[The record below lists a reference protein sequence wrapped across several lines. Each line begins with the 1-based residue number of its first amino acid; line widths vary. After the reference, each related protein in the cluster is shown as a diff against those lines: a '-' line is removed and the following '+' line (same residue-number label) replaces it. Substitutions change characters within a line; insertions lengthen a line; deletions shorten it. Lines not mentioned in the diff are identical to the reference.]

1 MKQVIEEKKIIKTSY
16 VTVEPTK
23 KFLSFR
29 HYFTLKKK
37 KKKKIKKIKKK
48 QIGTSDQKYSFFHS
62 NISIRILHT
71 LLYIYPLALTRRI
84 RLTIKAKF
92 LS

>member
-1 MKQVIEEKKIIKTSY
+1 MKQVIEEKKNHKNILRYSRTN
-16 VTVEPTK
+16 K
-23 KFLSFR
+23 KVSVLPSL
-29 HYFTLKKK
+29 HYIK
-37 KKKKIKKIKKK
+37 KKKKIGI
-48 QIGTSDQKYSFFHS
+48 SDQKYLFFHS

-92 LS
+92 PS

>member
-37 KKKKIKKIKKK
+37 KKLKKLKKK

-71 LLYIYPLALTRRI
+71 LLYTYPLALTRRI

-92 LS
+92 PS

>member
-29 HYFTLKKK
+29 HYITLKKK
-37 KKKKIKKIKKK
+37 KKNWNFGSKI
-48 QIGTSDQKYSFFHS
+48 F
-62 NISIRILHT
+62 ILS
-71 LLYIYPLALTRRI
+71 L
-84 RLTIKAKF
+84 
-92 LS
+92 

>member
-29 HYFTLKKK
+29 HYFKLK

-48 QIGTSDQKYSFFHS
+48 NKSELRIKNIHSFTLTSVSVFSILSF
-62 NISIRILHT
+62 IYT
-71 LLYIYPLALTRRI
+71 LWH
-84 RLTIKAKF
+84 
-92 LS
+92 

>member
-29 HYFTLKKK
+29 HYITLKKK
-37 KKKKIKKIKKK
+37 KLEIRIKNI
-48 QIGTSDQKYSFFHS
+48 YSFTLTSVSVF
-62 NISIRILHT
+62 SILSFIYT
-71 LLYIYPLALTRRI
+71 LWH
-84 RLTIKAKF
+84 
-92 LS
+92 

>member
-37 KKKKIKKIKKK
+37 KKKLKKLKKK
-48 QIGTSDQKYSFFHS
+48 TNRNFGSKIF
-62 NISIRILHT
+62 ILS
-71 LLYIYPLALTRRI
+71 L
-84 RLTIKAKF
+84 
-92 LS
+92 

>member
-29 HYFTLKKK
+29 HYITLKKK
-37 KKKKIKKIKKK
+37 KKNGI
-48 QIGTSDQKYSFFHS
+48 SDQKYLFFHS

>member
-37 KKKKIKKIKKK
+37 KKLKKLKKK

-84 RLTIKAKF
+84 RLTIKVKF
-92 LS
+92 PS

>member
-1 MKQVIEEKKIIKTSY
+1 MKQVIEEKKITKTSY
-16 VTVEPTK
+16 VTVESTK

-29 HYFTLKKK
+29 HYFTKKT
-37 KKKKIKKIKKK
+37 KK
-48 QIGTSDQKYSFFHS
+48 QIGNSDQKYSFFHS
-62 NISIRILHT
+62 NIRIHILHS
-71 LLYIYPLALTRRI
+71 LLYTYPLALTRRI

>member
-29 HYFTLKKK
+29 HYITLKKK
-37 KKKKIKKIKKK
+37 KKKWNFGSKI
-48 QIGTSDQKYSFFHS
+48 F
-62 NISIRILHT
+62 ILS
-71 LLYIYPLALTRRI
+71 L
-84 RLTIKAKF
+84 
-92 LS
+92 

>member
-37 KKKKIKKIKKK
+37 KKLKKLKKK

-92 LS
+92 PS

>member
-37 KKKKIKKIKKK
+37 KKIKKIKKK
-48 QIGTSDQKYSFFHS
+48 TNRNFGSKIF
-62 NISIRILHT
+62 ILS
-71 LLYIYPLALTRRI
+71 L
-84 RLTIKAKF
+84 
-92 LS
+92 

>member
-29 HYFTLKKK
+29 HYITLKKK
-37 KKKKIKKIKKK
+37 KLEFRIKNI
-48 QIGTSDQKYSFFHS
+48 YSFTLTSVSVF
-62 NISIRILHT
+62 SIFSFIYT
-71 LLYIYPLALTRRI
+71 LWH
-84 RLTIKAKF
+84 
-92 LS
+92 

>member
-29 HYFTLKKK
+29 HYITLKKK
-37 KKKKIKKIKKK
+37 KKLEFRIKNI
-48 QIGTSDQKYSFFHS
+48 YSFTLTSASVF
-62 NISIRILHT
+62 SILSFIYT
-71 LLYIYPLALTRRI
+71 LWR
-84 RLTIKAKF
+84 
-92 LS
+92 

>member
-29 HYFTLKKK
+29 HYITLKKK
-37 KKKKIKKIKKK
+37 K
-48 QIGTSDQKYSFFHS
+48 IGNSDQKYLFFHS
-62 NISIRILHT
+62 NISIRILHI

-92 LS
+92 PS

>member
-29 HYFTLKKK
+29 HYITLKKK
-37 KKKKIKKIKKK
+37 KNWKFGSKI
-48 QIGTSDQKYSFFHS
+48 F
-62 NISIRILHT
+62 ILS
-71 LLYIYPLALTRRI
+71 L
-84 RLTIKAKF
+84 
-92 LS
+92 

>member
-16 VTVEPTK
+16 VTVESTK

-29 HYFTLKKK
+29 HYITLKKK
-37 KKKKIKKIKKK
+37 KE
-48 QIGTSDQKYSFFHS
+48 IGISDQKYLFFHS

-92 LS
+92 PS

>member
-29 HYFTLKKK
+29 HYITLKKK
-37 KKKKIKKIKKK
+37 KLEIRIKNI
-48 QIGTSDQKYSFFHS
+48 YSFTLTSVSVF
-62 NISIRILHT
+62 SIFSFIYT
-71 LLYIYPLALTRRI
+71 LWH
-84 RLTIKAKF
+84 
-92 LS
+92 

>member
-37 KKKKIKKIKKK
+37 KKK
-48 QIGTSDQKYSFFHS
+48 
-62 NISIRILHT
+62 N
-71 LLYIYPLALTRRI
+71 
-84 RLTIKAKF
+84 
-92 LS
+92 

>member
-29 HYFTLKKK
+29 HYITLKKK
-37 KKKKIKKIKKK
+37 KLEFRIRNI
-48 QIGTSDQKYSFFHS
+48 YSFTLTSVSVF
-62 NISIRILHT
+62 SILSFIYT
-71 LLYIYPLALTRRI
+71 LWH
-84 RLTIKAKF
+84 
-92 LS
+92 